1 MKSDKGVLITES
13 FLPDL
18 KIQINDPIK
27 KIYMISLRCKKRQY
41 WRQVILQVLYT
52 ATVSDIADKT
62 YHVCLDLEF
71 FQR

>member
-18 KIQINDPIK
+18 KMQINDPIK
-27 KIYMISLRCKKRQY
+27 KNYMISLRCKKRQF
-41 WRQVILQVLYT
+41 WRQVILQVLYM
-52 ATVSDIADKT
+52 AAVSDIVDKT

-71 FQR
+71 FHR